1 MYNAFGGISFFARFL
16 CSAKL
21 YRMNLAFVSRLS
33 PRTRFALAL
42 FVGLFF
48 LGVAGFLYLS
58 EAVIQPPLPNFQS
71 RRTIANTDVNPY
83 GANFFLEREV
93 EAWKRERT
101 VRMAREAGIGW
112 ARQEFIWAEIEPE
125 RGKYNWAKYDEIV
138 ELFRQNNIQVIARL
152 DRPPQWA
159 RTRAS
164 ATGSSGPPDDF
175 EAYGDF
181 VEAVARHF
189 DGKINYLQIWNEPNL
204 AREWNDAPIDP
215 AAYAR
220 LLKIA
225 YERAKAVDPN
235 IQILSAPLAITLGE
249 TFTPG
254 STQYR
259 NMNDL
264 QFLEEMYAAGA
275 KDYFDILSANAFGL
289 GSSPD
294 DPPNPG
300 NLNFQRVL
308 LERDV
313 MEKFGDAAKAIWIL
327 EYGWNAAPE
336 SIPDSRLVWGRVTEQ
351 QQAQYTVR
359 GVELAREK
367 WPWAGVIS
375 IWFFRQVGD
384 IPPNNP
390 EAYFRMV
397 DTDFTPRPV
406 YAAVSAA
413 TDAQQIAKPGEY
425 EESNPA
431 LTLKDDWE
439 WIRSENA
446 SGGQYVRARDGNA
459 RATLRFYG
467 QALELLIQREPD
479 LGRLYLTLDGRPI
492 NGLSRDET
500 GATFIDLSAP
510 QEEWKQVIPI
520 ATGLAR
526 GEHVLEL
533 SAEGAVNLDGFT
545 VPAISTSQTQWIL
558 IGLFGL
564 LGIGALVLAANTY
577 RSRNVAPSL
586 PGLDA
591 NQPGEG

>member
-1 MYNAFGGISFFARFL
+1 MTSSAFSRISPNLRTGLFL
-16 CSAKL
+16 L
-21 YRMNLAFVSRLS
+21 I
-33 PRTRFALAL
+33 ALAL
-42 FVGLFF
+42 F
-48 LGVAGFLYLS
+48 AGAFFLYLRS
-58 EAVIQPPLPNFQS
+58 TLFAASPPEFQALRAVP
-71 RRTIANTDVNPY
+71 NTDLNPY

-125 RGKYNWAKYDEIV
+125 PGVFNWTKYDEIV
-138 ELFRQNNIQVIARL
+138 SLLSENNIQVIARL
-152 DRPPQWA
+152 DRPPSWA

-164 ATGSSGPPDDF
+164 ATGSSGPPDNF

-181 VEAVARHF
+181 VEAFARHF
-189 DGKINYLQIWNEPNL
+189 KDRIYYFQIWNEPNL

-215 AAYAR
+215 SRYTE

-289 GSSPD
+289 GSAPED
-294 DPPNPG
+294 EPNPG
-300 NLNFQRVL
+300 KLNYQRVL
-308 LERDV
+308 LEREV
-313 MEKFGDAAKAIWIL
+313 MEKFGDGDKAIWIL

-336 SIPDSRLVWGRVTEQ
+336 FIPDSRLVWGRVTEQ
-351 QQAQYTVR
+351 QQAAYTVA
-359 GVELAREK
+359 GIELARDNWE
-367 WPWAGVIS
+367 WAGVVS

-397 DTDFTPRPV
+397 DVDFTPRPV
-406 YAAVSAA
+406 YASVKAG
-413 TDAQQIAKPGEY
+413 TLAQKVAMPGEY

-431 LTLKDDWE
+431 MIFDGAWLQV
-439 WIRSENA
+439 RSESA
-446 SGGQYVRARDGNA
+446 SGGLYYRTSQDPSSARLSFYGEGLDLVLQKEPNLGKIYVSVDGRTASELPRDESGQSFVDLA
-459 RATLRFYG
+459 HSEAQWRAT
-467 QALELLIQREPD
+467 
-479 LGRLYLTLDGRPI
+479 
-492 NGLSRDET
+492 
-500 GATFIDLSAP
+500 
-510 QEEWKQVIPI
+510 IPI
-520 ATGLAR
+520 ARNLVR
-526 GEHVLEL
+526 GEHVVEL
-533 SAEGAVNLDGFT
+533 RTEGDVNIDGFR
-545 VPAISTSQTQWIL
+545 VPEIQPTQPPWIPIL
-558 IGLFGL
+558 IAGAGGIAFLGLAF
-564 LGIGALVLAANTY
+564 ASS
-577 RSRNVAPSL
+577 SRK
-586 PGLDA
+586 DRKTK
-591 NQPGEG
+591 

>member
-1 MYNAFGGISFFARFL
+1 
-16 CSAKL
+16 
-21 YRMNLAFVSRLS
+21 MNLAFLSRFA
-33 PRTRFALAL
+33 PRTRFALLLL
-42 FVGLFF
+42 FGVIL
-48 LGVAGFLYLS
+48 LGAAFFLYLRDS
-58 EAVIQPPLPNFQS
+58 FWTTLPPAFQP
-71 RRTIANTDVNPY
+71 RREIANTDVNPY

-125 RGKYNWAKYDEIV
+125 PGRYNWTKYDEIV
-138 ELFRQNNIQVIARL
+138 ELFRENNIQVIARL

-159 RTRAS
+159 RSRAS
-164 ATGSSGPPDDF
+164 ATGSSGPPDNF
-175 EAYGDF
+175 EDYGNF
-181 VEAVARHF
+181 VQAVARHYG
-189 DGKINYLQIWNEPNL
+189 DKLNYFQIWNEPNL

-215 AAYAR
+215 AAYTR

-225 YERAKAVDPN
+225 YERTKAVDPN

-254 STQYR
+254 SNQYR

-264 QFLEEMYAAGA
+264 QFLEEMYGAGA

-294 DPPNPG
+294 EPPNPG

-313 MEKFGDAAKAIWIL
+313 MERFGDAAKAIWIL
-327 EYGWNAAPE
+327 EYGWNAAPD

-351 QQAQYTVR
+351 QQAEYTVR
-359 GVELAREK
+359 GIELARDG
-367 WPWAGVIS
+367 WPWAGVVS

-406 YAAVSAA
+406 YAAVAA
-413 TDAQQIAKPGEY
+413 AAQTQQVAAPGEY

-431 LTLKDDWE
+431 VTLKDGWQ
-439 WIRSENA
+439 WIRNENA
-446 SGGQYVRARDGNA
+446 SAGQYARAAKGNA
-459 RATLRFYG
+459 SGVLRFYG
-467 QALELLIQREPD
+467 MGLDLLAQRQPG
-479 LGRLYLTLDGRPI
+479 LGRLYLTLDGSPI
-492 NGLSRDET
+492 NGLPRDET
-500 GATFIDLSAP
+500 GASFIEMSAP
-510 QEEWKQVIPI
+510 QPEWQVRLPV
-520 ATGLAR
+520 ASGLSR
-526 GEHVLEL
+526 GEHTLEFR
-533 SAEGAVNLDGFT
+533 AEGDVNLDGFA
-545 VPAISTSQTQWIL
+545 VPEIPASQPQWIV
-558 IGLFGL
+558 IGLL
-564 LGIGALVLAANTY
+564 SALGIACLVLAVRTI
-577 RSRNVAPSL
+577 RQSRTSALAPGID
-586 PGLDA
+586 P
-591 NQPGEG
+591 E

>member
-1 MYNAFGGISFFARFL
+1 
-16 CSAKL
+16 
-21 YRMNLAFVSRLS
+21 MNLAFVSRLA
-33 PRTRFALAL
+33 PRTRFALL
-42 FVGLFF
+42 LVFGVIL
-48 LGVAGFLYLS
+48 LGAAFILYLRES
-58 EAVIQPPLPNFQS
+58 VWTTLPPAFQP
-71 RRTIANTDVNPY
+71 RRVIANTDVNPY

-125 RGKYNWAKYDEIV
+125 PGRYNWTKYDEIV
-138 ELFRQNNIQVIARL
+138 DLFRQNNIRVIARL

-159 RTRAS
+159 RSRAS
-164 ATGSSGPPDDF
+164 ATGSSGPPDNF
-175 EAYGDF
+175 EDYGNF
-181 VEAVARHF
+181 VQAFARHY
-189 DGKINYLQIWNEPNL
+189 GNKINHFQIWNEPNL

-215 AAYAR
+215 AAYTR

-225 YERAKAVDPN
+225 YERTKAVDPN
-235 IQILSAPLAITLGE
+235 ILILSAPLAITLGE
-249 TFTPG
+249 TFTPD
-254 STQYR
+254 SNQYR

-294 DPPNPG
+294 EPPNPG

-313 MEKFGDAAKAIWIL
+313 MERFGDAAKAIWIL

-351 QQAQYTVR
+351 EQAEYTVR
-359 GVELAREK
+359 GVELARDG
-367 WPWAGVIS
+367 WPWAGVVS

-413 TDAQQIAKPGEY
+413 AQAQQVATPGEY
-425 EESNPA
+425 QESNPA
-431 LTLKDDWE
+431 VIFKDGWQ
-439 WIRSENA
+439 WIRNENA
-446 SGGQYVRARDGNA
+446 SAGQYA
-459 RATLRFYG
+459 RATEGNASGVLRFYG
-467 QALELLIQREPD
+467 TGLELLAQRQPG
-479 LGRLYLTLDGRPI
+479 LGRLYVTLDGSPI
-492 NGLSRDET
+492 NGLARDET
-500 GATFIDLSAP
+500 GASFIDMSAP
-510 QEEWKQVIPI
+510 QPAWKVSLPV
-520 ATGLAR
+520 ASSLSR
-526 GEHVLEL
+526 GEHTLEFR
-533 SAEGAVNLDGFT
+533 AEGDVNLDGFT
-545 VPAISTSQTQWIL
+545 VPEIPAAQPRWIL
-558 IGLFGL
+558 IGLL
-564 LGIGALVLAANTY
+564 SALGIACLVLAVRTL
-577 RSRNVAPSL
+577 RLSRADPLAPTRD
-586 PGLDA
+586 P
-591 NQPGEG
+591 E